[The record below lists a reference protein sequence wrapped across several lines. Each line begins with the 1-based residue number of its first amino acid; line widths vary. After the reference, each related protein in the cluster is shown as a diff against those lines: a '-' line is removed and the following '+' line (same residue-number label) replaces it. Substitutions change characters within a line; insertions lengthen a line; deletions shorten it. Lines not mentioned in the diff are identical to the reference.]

1 MCLEVFA
8 ELSTSTC
15 HGIDAAHDFGILNQ
29 GRRVMGFD
37 SGIDDQRASTAPMLV
52 ERCRVDAVNIYGRI
66 APRES
71 DPDKVVYRSCGH
83 VGIIDKDN
91 HSEAI

>member
-8 ELSTSTC
+8 EFATPTC
-15 HGIDAAHDFGILNQ
+15 HGIDAAHDSGILNQ

-37 SGIDDQRASTAPMLV
+37 SGIDDQRPPTAPMLV
-52 ERCRVDAVNIYGRI
+52 ERCRVDAINIYRRI

-71 DPDKVVYRSCGH
+71 DPDKVVYRS
-83 VGIIDKDN
+83 
-91 HSEAI
+91 